1 MSTKVSKGTA
11 LAAPVLIAGWPGM
24 GQVGVGAADYLRR
37 RLSAEPY
44 AQIDVTSYVIPDAI
58 SVEAGIGRLPDAP
71 KEDIYHVAEPRLFI
85 FVGDTQLSGEAGLK
99 LAGELLDFAQSHGVG
114 TIYTGAAFAMPV
126 SFRSRPEVFGV
137 ATEPA
142 LKAGFPLLGVEPL
155 KEGRISGLNGLLL
168 GLAAQRGIA
177 AACFLATMP
186 QYAIETPNPKASRA
200 LIEVFQRLLNTTVDM
215 TELDTAVRETDK
227 MLKDFEEKVTT
238 AVQQLKDS
246 LTPGQGRE
254 PGEEPEPDEQP
265 EPHELMA
272 KVEKMFDAAQHD
284 RTKALLLKQELDR
297 LGLFHLYEDR
307 FLDLFDKS
315 RPPHGSTP
323 QV

>member
-1 MSTKVSKGTA
+1 MATKILNGPT
-11 LAAPVLIAGWPGM
+11 LTAPVLIAGWPGM
-24 GQVGVGAADYLRR
+24 GQVGVGAADYMRR
-37 RLSAEPY
+37 RLNAEPY

-58 SVEAGIGRLPDAP
+58 AVEAGMGRLPDPP
-71 KEDIYHVAEPRLFI
+71 KEDIYYVAEPRLFI
-85 FVGDTQLSGEAGLK
+85 FVGDTQLAGEAGLK

-114 TIYTGAAFAMPV
+114 TIYTGAAFAMAV

-137 ATEPA
+137 ANEKT

-168 GLAAQRGIA
+168 GLAAKRDIA

-200 LIEVFQRLLNTTVDM
+200 LVEVFQRVLNTTVDL
-215 TELDTAVRETDK
+215 TEIDSAVRETDK
-227 MLKDFEEKVTT
+227 LLRDFEEKVTA
-238 AVQQLKDS
+238 AVQQLKES
-246 LTPGQGRE
+246 MTPGPDRKS
-254 PGEEPEPDEQP
+254 GEETESEEQP

-272 KVEKMFDAAQHD
+272 KVETMFDAAQHD
-284 RTKALLLKQELDR
+284 RAKALLLKQELDR

-307 FLDLFDKS
+307 FLDLFNSS
-315 RPPHGSTP
+315 RPPHGGTP
-323 QV
+323 RV